1 MYCDVRNLY
10 EQYYQMYLYLLV
22 FTAGTAVMILEIV
35 ASRFFAPYIG
45 TSMYVWTALIG
56 IVMAGL
62 STGYALGGYLGD
74 KWKSLEK
81 LQLLIAI
88 TGFWILG
95 LGMLRDFL
103 LLWLSLVLPSVILI
117 AVVGSLLLLL
127 LPSVLL
133 GIVSPYA
140 IRLAAIDLQ
149 HVGQTAGRI
158 AAISTVGSILG
169 TFLAGFVFIPLL
181 GTTTILFTLSVILVM
196 IPALRITWKTS
207 FFLLFFLFIFPVGVS
222 SQQRSTSELHTLL
235 GIIDQRDTPYSVI
248 SVRELLHSPTSK
260 PYRLLQIDNGHHGA
274 AFISNDDDHVFA
286 YTRAYALLDR
296 LRPGA
301 KKGLLL
307 GGGTYTIAHHFLKRN
322 PERTIDA
329 VEIDPLVTEIA
340 RKYFPVPTERLTIT
354 HEDARTFLN
363 REDAPGTYHVV
374 FGDTFQSS
382 NSIPFHLTTRE
393 AVEHIARLLDR
404 DGIYVLNVI
413 GTATGPLS
421 TFVSAEF
428 NTLKSVFPH
437 VAVLLI
443 DEEQTP
449 RNILLFASKQPFLTD
464 IPGVVV
470 FSPTTDLILTDN
482 YAPVETM
489 MRL

>member
-117 AVVGSLLLLL
+117 AVVGSLILLF

-149 HVGQTAGRI
+149 HVRQ
-158 AAISTVGSILG
+158 
-169 TFLAGFVFIPLL
+169 
-181 GTTTILFTLSVILVM
+181 
-196 IPALRITWKTS
+196 
-207 FFLLFFLFIFPVGVS
+207 
-222 SQQRSTSELHTLL
+222 
-235 GIIDQRDTPYSVI
+235 
-248 SVRELLHSPTSK
+248 
-260 PYRLLQIDNGHHGA
+260 N
-274 AFISNDDDHVFA
+274 
-286 YTRAYALLDR
+286 TRH
-296 LRPGA
+296 
-301 KKGLLL
+301 L
-307 GGGTYTIAHHFLKRN
+307 GGVN
-322 PERTIDA
+322 PHR
-329 VEIDPLVTEIA
+329 
-340 RKYFPVPTERLTIT
+340 
-354 HEDARTFLN
+354 
-363 REDAPGTYHVV
+363 
-374 FGDTFQSS
+374 
-382 NSIPFHLTTRE
+382 
-393 AVEHIARLLDR
+393 
-404 DGIYVLNVI
+404 
-413 GTATGPLS
+413 
-421 TFVSAEF
+421 
-428 NTLKSVFPH
+428 
-437 VAVLLI
+437 
-443 DEEQTP
+443 
-449 RNILLFASKQPFLTD
+449 
-464 IPGVVV
+464 
-470 FSPTTDLILTDN
+470 
-482 YAPVETM
+482 
-489 MRL
+489 